1 MDQIPKDI
9 PLVTASS
16 AISTDLEGEA
26 VILDTDA
33 SEYYGLNEVGTRIWT
48 LLEEP
53 KTFEELVS
61 ALLEEYD
68 VDRDQCE
75 EDVSKL
81 LRQMME
87 KDLLNVQP
95 NAPKSD
101 K

>member
-1 MDQIPKDI
+1 MDQIPKNI

-53 KTFEELVS
+53 KTFGELVS

-81 LRQMME
+81 LHQMME
-87 KDLLNVQP
+87 KDLLNAQP

>member
-1 MDQIPKDI
+1 MDQIPEDTA
-9 PLVTASS
+9 LVTASS

-53 KTFEELVS
+53 RTFEELVS

-75 EDVSKL
+75 EDVREL
-81 LRQMME
+81 LGQMME
-87 KDLLNVQP
+87 KDLLDLHPDASQ
-95 NAPKSD
+95 SD
-101 K
+101 G